1 MLKVTWRRKSA
12 KHANKVHGRGG
23 FARKERARSSSREAI
38 FVPGEE
44 DVNSAPRPLN
54 IQERPNL
61 NSTGI
66 FSAPEPNGPA
76 CRARLSRRVGTLAQL
91 HAARAASNIDIDI
104 DMGLAQLPDELL
116 LTLNEQWPC
125 RDVQL
130 RQLAALTSV
139 P

>member
-12 KHANKVHGRGG
+12 KHANKAHGRGG

-54 IQERPNL
+54 IQEQPNL
-61 NSTGI
+61 NFTGI
-66 FSAPEPNGPA
+66 FSANGPA

-91 HAARAASNIDIDI
+91 HAARAASNIDIDIDI